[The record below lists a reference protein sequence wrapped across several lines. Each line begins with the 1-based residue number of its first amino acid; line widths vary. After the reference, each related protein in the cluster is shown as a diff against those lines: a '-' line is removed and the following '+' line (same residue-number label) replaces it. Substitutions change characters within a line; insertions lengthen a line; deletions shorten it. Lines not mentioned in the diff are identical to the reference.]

1 MGTDNLIEKGITLLR
16 EALQQ
21 YEDSKFETAAHTRKR
36 ANEVLDEVDAQMN
49 SQEGKDDMLY
59 GENRNFGIIFN
70 VISENVKEYYTQNRL
85 NGEQLREVYST
96 IQNDPILK
104 EEFNLYNAL
113 EFPKEKSDAARYV
126 NEAIGVV
133 KRFSPNKVKEA
144 NMKLVD
150 IMRKHGMNESI
161 DIDFNDMGLY
171 VDAEYV
177 FMHKPTY
184 SNLSEYANV
193 RKSLAEN
200 VESRMK
206 KITEAKENLDEALS
220 TLSEKYGKELND
232 KEIALVK
239 EIAESKDKAALF
251 TEKKNNLLR
260 ELDEAAINAE
270 EGDKVM
276 ISEIVSKI
284 QNKAFDKEN
293 PVMSIFEM
301 EQYKELIK

>member
-1 MGTDNLIEKGITLLR
+1 MGTDTLIEKGIALLR
-16 EALQQ
+16 EALHQ
-21 YEDSKFETAAHTRKR
+21 YEDSKFEAAAHTRKL
-36 ANEVLDEVDAQMN
+36 ANEVLDEVDSQMN

-70 VISENVKEYYTQNRL
+70 VLCENVKDYYAQNRL
-85 NGEQLREVYST
+85 SGEQLKEVYST
-96 IQNDPILK
+96 IQSDPILK

-113 EFPKEKSDAARYV
+113 EFPKEKSDAERYV

-133 KRFSPNKVKEA
+133 KHFSPIKVKEA

-161 DIDFNDMGLY
+161 DIDWDDMGLY

-184 SNLSEYANV
+184 ANLSEYANV
-193 RKSLAEN
+193 RKSLTEN
-200 VESRMK
+200 VEARMK
-206 KITEAKENLDEALS
+206 KITEAKENLEEALNVI
-220 TLSEKYGKELND
+220 SEKYGKELND
-232 KEIALVK
+232 VEMTLVK

-251 TEKKNNLLR
+251 TEKKTNLLR
-260 ELDEAAINAE
+260 ELDEAALNAE
-270 EGDKVM
+270 ESDKIV

-284 QNKAFDKEN
+284 KDKEFDKEN

-301 EQYKELIK
+301 EQYKEVLK

>member
-1 MGTDNLIEKGITLLR
+1 MGTDTLIEKGITLLR
-16 EALQQ
+16 EALKQ
-21 YEDSKFETAAHTRKR
+21 YEDSKFEAAAHTRKA
-36 ANEVLDEVDAQMN
+36 ANEVLDEVDSQMN

-70 VISENVKEYYTQNRL
+70 VLSENVKNYYAQNRL
-85 NGEQLREVYST
+85 SGEQLKEVYST

-113 EFPKEKSDAARYV
+113 EFPKEKSDAERYV

-133 KRFSPNKVKEA
+133 KHFSPKKIKEA

-161 DIDFNDMGLY
+161 NIDLDDLGLY

-177 FMHKPTY
+177 FMHKPSY
-184 SNLSEYANV
+184 SNLSEYANI
-193 RKSLAEN
+193 RKSLTEN
-200 VESRMK
+200 VEARMK
-206 KITEAKENLDEALS
+206 KITEAKENLEEALN
-220 TLSEKYGKELND
+220 TISEKYGKELND
-232 KEIALVK
+232 TEMALVK
-239 EIAESKDKAALF
+239 EIAEAKDKSALF
-251 TEKKNNLLR
+251 TEKKANLLR

-270 EGDKVM
+270 ENDRAV

-284 QNKAFDKEN
+284 QDKVFDKEN

-301 EQYKELIK
+301 EQYKEALK